1 MSEENNVTEE
11 TSRSGA
17 QPIVTVIIA
26 SYNHGPYIEE
36 SILSVINQS
45 YQNIELL
52 VVDDGSKDDS
62 VARIN
67 ALQAQHGFDF
77 RVQQNQ
83 GLTSTLNGAIARAK
97 GSLIVPFGSDDIM
110 LPERIAT
117 QVAYMD
123 GKPEVGICAGNIEL
137 MDAEGKPYPEK
148 RQRRDVPFRRLDFE
162 DMLLERKP
170 YPPAPTL
177 MIRREALDKVG
188 GFDPQIRLE
197 DLAIELK
204 VTHAGYF
211 IDGLN
216 VLMARYRK
224 HATNSYKNHR
234 FMIDNILRT
243 YALFSDHPLYD
254 EVRYKALNS
263 MFLKTANRDRKLARE
278 LLAQIPF
285 KAWNK
290 KTWRGL
296 GRLLFS
302 PLEKD

>member
-1 MSEENNVTEE
+1 MTDQ
-11 TSRSGA
+11 
-17 QPIVTVIIA
+17 QPVVTVIIA
-26 SYNHGPYIEE
+26 SYNHAPYIEQ
-36 SILSVINQS
+36 SILSVIEQT
-45 YQNIELL
+45 YPNIELL

-62 VARIN
+62 VQRIQR
-67 ALQAQHGFDF
+67 LQEQHGFDF

-83 GLTSTLNGAIARAK
+83 GLTNTLNGAIARAR

-110 LPERIAT
+110 VPERIAI

-137 MDAEGKPYPEK
+137 IDSDGNLFPEK

-162 DMLLERKP
+162 DMFLERKP

-188 GFDPQIRLE
+188 GFDPSIRLE
-197 DLAIELK
+197 DLLIELK

-216 VLMARYRK
+216 VVMARYRK

-263 MFLKTANRDRKLARE
+263 MFLKVSNRDRGLARE
-278 LLAQIPF
+278 LLAQIPL

-296 GRLLFS
+296 GRLLFV
-302 PLEKD
+302 PAEKD

>member
-1 MSEENNVTEE
+1 MTDS
-11 TSRSGA
+11 
-17 QPIVTVIIA
+17 QPLVTVIIA
-26 SYNHGPYIEE
+26 SYNHAPYIEQ
-36 SILSVINQS
+36 SIQSVLDQT
-45 YQNIELL
+45 YPNIELL
-52 VVDDGSKDDS
+52 VIDDGSPDDS
-62 VARIN
+62 VERIQR
-67 ALQAQHGFDF
+67 LQHAHGFDF

-83 GLTSTLNGAIARAK
+83 GLTNTLNGAIARAK

-110 LPERIAT
+110 MPDRIAV

-137 MDAEGKPYPEK
+137 IDAEGNLFPEK

-162 DMLLERKP
+162 DMFLERKP

-197 DLAIELK
+197 DLYIELK

-216 VLMARYRK
+216 VVMARYRK

-234 FMIDNILRT
+234 FMIDSILKT

-254 EVRYKALNS
+254 QVRYKFLNS
-263 MFLKTANRDRKLARE
+263 MFLKTANRNRALARE

-285 KAWNK
+285 RHWTG

-296 GRLLFS
+296 GRLYFS

>member
-1 MSEENNVTEE
+1 MTDQ
-11 TSRSGA
+11 
-17 QPIVTVIIA
+17 QPVVTVIIA
-26 SYNHGPYIEE
+26 SYNHAPYIEQ
-36 SILSVINQS
+36 SILSVLNQTYS
-45 YQNIELL
+45 NIELL
-52 VVDDGSKDDS
+52 VVDDGSSDDS
-62 VARIN
+62 VERIQR
-67 ALQAQHGFDF
+67 LQALHGFDF

-83 GLTSTLNGAIARAK
+83 GLTNTLNGAIARAK

-117 QVAYMD
+117 QVAYLD

-137 MDAEGKPYPEK
+137 IDSDGNLFPEN
-148 RQRRDVPFRRLDFE
+148 RQRRDVPFRRLDFD
-162 DMLLERKP
+162 DMFLERKP

-177 MIRREALDKVG
+177 MIRREALEKVG
-188 GFDPQIRLE
+188 GFDPSIRLE
-197 DLAIELK
+197 DLLIELK
-204 VTHAGYF
+204 ITHAGYF

-216 VLMARYRK
+216 VVMARYRK

-243 YALFSDHPLYD
+243 YALFSEHPLYE
-254 EVRYKALNS
+254 EVRYKFLSS
-263 MFLKTANRDRKLARE
+263 MFLKVSNRDRKLARE
-278 LLAQIPF
+278 LLAQIPL

-296 GRLLFS
+296 ARLYFS

>member
-1 MSEENNVTEE
+1 MREEQTASDRQ
-11 TSRSGA
+11 TL
-17 QPIVTVIIA
+17 VTVIIA

-36 SILSVINQS
+36 SILSVLDQT
-45 YQNIELL
+45 YKNIELL
-52 VVDDGSKDDS
+52 VIDDGSKDDS
-62 VARIN
+62 VERIT

-83 GLTSTLNGAIARAK
+83 GLTNTLNGAIARAK

-110 LPERIAT
+110 YPDRIAI

-137 MDAEGKPYPEK
+137 IDADGNLYPEK
-148 RQRRDVPFRRLDFE
+148 RQRRDVPFRRLDFD
-162 DMLLERKP
+162 DMFLERKP

-177 MIRREALDKVG
+177 MIRREALEAVG
-188 GFDPQIRLE
+188 GFDPTIRLE
-197 DLAIELK
+197 DLLIELK
-204 VTHAGYF
+204 VTRAGYF
-211 IDGLN
+211 IDGLS
-216 VLMARYRK
+216 VVMARYRK

-234 FMIDNILRT
+234 FMIENILRT

-254 EVRYKALNS
+254 EVRYRFLSS
-263 MFLKTANRDRKLARE
+263 MFLKASNRDRKLARE

-296 GRLLFS
+296 ARMYLS